1 MRKAVFS
8 TGMLMSMNV
17 IKAVE
22 GSRTILFGTHSRIG
36 LDFGVVP
43 IPSATGPGL
52 KFVYYSSK

>member
-1 MRKAVFS
+1 
-8 TGMLMSMNV
+8 MSMNV